1 MKHRCIN
8 LGPFLGL
15 WDVIPM
21 ETPNMRI
28 GAQNSTGFSR
38 VFVTEEKMTF
48 SGGPNNR
55 MQTQI
60 ISIHR
65 CVESI
70 STPSKKLSPQ
80 KT

>member
-1 MKHRCIN
+1 
-8 LGPFLGL
+8 
-15 WDVIPM
+15 M

-38 VFVTEEKMTF
+38 VFVSEEKMTF

-65 CVESI
+65 CVASI
-70 STPSKKLSPQ
+70 SVSKKMEPFWKNLFNFFEVKQ
-80 KT
+80 VA